1 MENKGFELKNVAI
14 RMVEH
19 PPFLSDEPVNSP
31 EAAVRVLSKE
41 LKDYDREVVCV
52 VNMNAKSKPINASIV
67 SMGVL
72 DGSLVHPR
80 EMLKSAILSN
90 AASILM
96 IHNHPSG
103 EVSPSK
109 EDVKITDR
117 MQKVCEM
124 VGIPLA
130 DHVIISG
137 KEYFS
142 FRENAVLPIPTITYT
157 SNLEDISFPGVKV
170 AEAMDKVSSV
180 SENENNGSENLRKG
194 RYSDKRTSV
203 MDKLKEKQAVVEKN
217 DKKAS
222 LDKTKLQNA
231 SR

>member
-31 EAAVRVLSKE
+31 EAAVRVLAKE

-52 VNMNAKSKPINASIV
+52 VNMNAKLIPINASIV
-67 SMGVL
+67 SMGIL

-80 EMLKSAILSN
+80 EMLKTAILSN
-90 AASILM
+90 AASVLM

-103 EVSPSK
+103 EVSPSND
-109 EDVKITDR
+109 DVKITDR

-124 VGIPLA
+124 VGIPLT
-130 DHVIISG
+130 DHVIVSG

-142 FRENAVLPIPTITYT
+142 FKENAILPISNPTYT
-157 SNLEDISFPGVKV
+157 SNLDDISFPDVKV
-170 AEAMDKVSSV
+170 AEAMDKVSAV
-180 SENENNGSENLRKG
+180 SEIENNGLENLWKG
-194 RYSDKRTSV
+194 GGIDKRTSV

-222 LDKTKLQNA
+222 PDRAKLQNA
-231 SR
+231 FR